1 MRRSKNPFWPTPA
14 SIIRGLRLVRRYRG
28 AADRRGE
35 SGRRR
40 GARRAHPR
48 PDPEEQTEYDNDHG
62 RVEGA
67 LRRGAPRVVIALA
80 QVQADVRRA
89 RAGAEA
95 LAERSDDGVG
105 VNPSVFTYR

>member
-1 MRRSKNPFWPTPA
+1 MRALTVLVAAAAFPRAAALVVYYNVFSKNVATAVEPH
-14 SIIRGLRLVRRYRG
+14 
-28 AADRRGE
+28 D
-35 SGRRR
+35 
-40 GARRAHPR
+40 
-48 PDPEEQTEYDNDHG
+48 DHG
-62 RVEGA
+62 RVAGA

-95 LAERSDDGVG
+95 LAKRSDDGVG

>member
-1 MRRSKNPFWPTPA
+1 M
-14 SIIRGLRLVRRYRG
+14 
-28 AADRRGE
+28 
-35 SGRRR
+35 
-40 GARRAHPR
+40 
-48 PDPEEQTEYDNDHG
+48 
-62 RVEGA
+62 EGA

-95 LAERSDDGVG
+95 LAKRSDDGVG